1 MIYIDQENETY
12 QTLYIER
19 GATTLEVRRLMGQ
32 QYELSDLS
40 AFNLFFQNGSGFV
53 SVLEDHWK
61 PINFLNEYLEKVKPK
76 NRTEIQ
82 QKCKFIFSDRNSLTW
97 KTGYLLKKRSG
108 GVGYNRRWCVVKH
121 DSFYYFGEKDEEYFK
136 GVINLVGCT
145 LFDGSSV
152 RIESTQQSTTK
163 PIKET
168 NFKIQPV
175 GSTRIFKFKAPS
187 IIDAREWI
195 TTIKRISEGT
205 ADKTSEEVTSNSN
218 STITT
223 TAEDSDIDNDNDN
236 LHSAATTSDDEDDLD
251 VSEKD

>member
-1 MIYIDQENETY
+1 
-12 QTLYIER
+12 LFIER
-19 GATTLEVRRLMGQ
+19 GTTTLEVRKLMGQ
-32 QYELSDLS
+32 QYELADLS
-40 AFNLFFQNGSGFV
+40 AFNLFFQNGSSFV
-53 SVLEDHWK
+53 NVLEDHWK
-61 PINFLNEYLEKVKPK
+61 PIDVLNEYLEKVKPK

-82 QKCKFIFSDRNSLTW
+82 QQCKFIFSDRNSLTW

-121 DSFYYFGEKDEEYFK
+121 DSFYYFGEKNEEYFK

-145 LFDGSSV
+145 LFDGSSI
-152 RIESTQQSTTK
+152 RIESTQQSTTTK
-163 PIKET
+163 PTKET

-175 GSTRIFKFKAPS
+175 GSTRVFKFKAPS

-195 TTIKRISEGT
+195 TTIKRIAEGT
-205 ADKTSEEVTSNSN
+205 GDKTSEEVTSNSN

-223 TAEDSDIDNDNDN
+223 TAEDSDYDNE
-236 LHSAATTSDDEDDLD
+236 HSAATSDDEDDLD